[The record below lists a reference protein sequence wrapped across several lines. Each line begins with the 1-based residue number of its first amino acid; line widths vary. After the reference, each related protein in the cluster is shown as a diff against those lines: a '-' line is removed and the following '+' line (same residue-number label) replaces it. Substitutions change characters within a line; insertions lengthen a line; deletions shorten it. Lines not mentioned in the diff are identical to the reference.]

1 MSFDYLFDN
10 PKLKN
15 YEYLNRNWYNEY
27 LYNDIKTPNPD
38 INEVKK
44 PKDNNTKFENDKQNT
59 KIGKNEQENNKIN
72 KNTNNKKELND
83 GPKDNNSQNKN
94 ENGNKTED
102 IQKTMDEYYEE
113 LLKKKEFRLLTDSQY
128 VTLENRIGENAC
140 YVNVIIHFLYIFPC
154 VNDYLIKK
162 YKEKVE
168 KDLKEK
174 EIKEKKLK
182 EKEIKEKELKEKE
195 LKEKE
200 PNKNIQNN
208 QNNKEEKDININ
220 QKENNNNE
228 TKTPNDN
235 NNNQNMPINTKII
248 EKEKKKS
255 IGKKPTKKDDNF
267 NEFLFYLGKILND
280 YQNILIT
287 IDNKENIIR
296 LNTNQLRKSLSIS
309 SNNLFKLNS
318 ISDPVE
324 FLIYIL
330 DLINKENFEEIHSYF
345 HLNLIEE
352 KRCSNFCPNKIR
364 KKFDKDNFIYQI
376 YVEDIINYIKKSKID
391 FDNYKE
397 NLFLLSYYSLQNEHI
412 NCEKCNSPMNN
423 TLICNNKQGFP
434 KFLLINCV
442 WNNYKPEIEDVVK
455 FLFLISLVEEIDN
468 LFICPNKV
476 EKDNYYLMGIIFYCF
491 TLCHYINTIFNLQ
504 KNVFTLYND
513 EGVLEFKYLNDLF
526 KYITIEQIKK
536 NNQAYFY
543 PVLLVYGKENIYD
556 ENSLPIIKRFNNKDS
571 YEKLIKECKE
581 EIKKTTIKI
590 DRPLTEEEK
599 QKNYN
604 ELVEA
609 QKKYDR
615 EQYINELLNKNK
627 GNKGNNELSD
637 YTDYFKRFNNDS
649 ERKLNIINN
658 GQINK
663 NNFLRSNNNKKTK
676 YVSVDKK
683 PSNNYLY
690 INDNNDRNR
699 KKSNDYNNSNQHN
712 LMENKYG
719 NINLLKPGGYRYE
732 YVLRY
737 PYH

>member
-1 MSFDYLFDN
+1 
-10 PKLKN
+10 
-15 YEYLNRNWYNEY
+15 
-27 LYNDIKTPNPD
+27 
-38 INEVKK
+38 
-44 PKDNNTKFENDKQNT
+44 
-59 KIGKNEQENNKIN
+59 
-72 KNTNNKKELND
+72 
-83 GPKDNNSQNKN
+83 
-94 ENGNKTED
+94 
-102 IQKTMDEYYEE
+102 
-113 LLKKKEFRLLTDSQY
+113 
-128 VTLENRIGENAC
+128 
-140 YVNVIIHFLYIFPC
+140 
-154 VNDYLIKK
+154 
-162 YKEKVE
+162 
-168 KDLKEK
+168 
-174 EIKEKKLK
+174 
-182 EKEIKEKELKEKE
+182 
-195 LKEKE
+195 
-200 PNKNIQNN
+200 
-208 QNNKEEKDININ
+208 
-220 QKENNNNE
+220 
-228 TKTPNDN
+228 
-235 NNNQNMPINTKII
+235 
-248 EKEKKKS
+248 
-255 IGKKPTKKDDNF
+255 
-267 NEFLFYLGKILND
+267 
-280 YQNILIT
+280 
-287 IDNKENIIR
+287 
-296 LNTNQLRKSLSIS
+296 
-309 SNNLFKLNS
+309 
-318 ISDPVE
+318 
-324 FLIYIL
+324 
-330 DLINKENFEEIHSYF
+330 
-345 HLNLIEE
+345 
-352 KRCSNFCPNKIR
+352 
-364 KKFDKDNFIYQI
+364 
-376 YVEDIINYIKKSKID
+376 
-391 FDNYKE
+391 
-397 NLFLLSYYSLQNEHI
+397 
-412 NCEKCNSPMNN
+412 MNN

-491 TLCHYINTIFNLQ
+491 TLCHYINAIFNLQ

-732 YVLRY
+732 YGLRY